1 MLCYHTRRDGR
12 TIDIMKI
19 LKGKYSELR
28 GIRTVAILADPG
40 CRDGWRDTFPPLLER
55 VWRLHRPEL
64 FLVAGDLAINGT
76 REEYETIVSAMK
88 PYPAL
93 LAAVPGD
100 HDLPLKTF
108 MRYFGSTRKVIDAGK
123 WRFVGINTA
132 NRAFPKSEAE
142 FLENHL
148 RSNSV
153 ILSHTPPGVDGWT
166 FHSLQP
172 LQSERLLSIIDRH
185 ASKIRAAFFGH
196 IHGHSRRERSG
207 VPLIAT
213 GGIAESWTIR
223 NNCYAGP
230 GKVQMMLLR
239 TATGKI
245 TQCKIG

>member
-1 MLCYHTRRDGR
+1 MTDSMNIIR
-12 TIDIMKI
+12 K
-19 LKGKYSELR
+19 KYSELR
-28 GIRTVAILADPG
+28 DIRTVAILADPG
-40 CRDGWRDTFPPLLER
+40 CRAGWRANFPPFLER
-55 VWRLHRPEL
+55 VWRLYRPEL

-76 REEYETIVSAMK
+76 REEYEAVLSAMK
-88 PYPAL
+88 RYQSL

-108 MRYFGSTRKVIDAGK
+108 MRYFGSTRKVIDAGE

-142 FLENHL
+142 FLEAHL
-148 RSNSV
+148 RSNTV
-153 ILSHTPPGVDGWT
+153 ILSHTPPGVAGWT

-172 LQSERLLSIIDRH
+172 IHSERFLSIIDRH

-196 IHGHSRRERSG
+196 IHGYSRRARSG

-230 GKVQMMLLR
+230 GKVQMMLFH